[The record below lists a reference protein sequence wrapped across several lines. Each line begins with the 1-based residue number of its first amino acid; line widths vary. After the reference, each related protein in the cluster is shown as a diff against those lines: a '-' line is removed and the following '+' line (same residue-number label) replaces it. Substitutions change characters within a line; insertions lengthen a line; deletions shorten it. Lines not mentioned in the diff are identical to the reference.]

1 MHRRRL
7 RAGRA
12 PRREAE
18 RNLAGRRKL
27 GPALATVVVA
37 GNMIGSGIFLL
48 PATLA
53 SVGSVT
59 IVGWFIACLGA
70 LALALLF
77 SRLARRKP
85 MAGGPATYAFDAFG
99 PFLGMQSSLWYWAAC
114 LIGNVAIA
122 TAASGYLAA
131 FFGWSPDARM
141 FALLT
146 IFLLWFVT
154 LVNLVSPR
162 FVGQVDGLLL
172 IAGLVPL
179 VLVATAGWFW
189 FDPAQFKA
197 SWNVSGQSVFFAVPN
212 SLVLVFWAF
221 TGLESASVAA
231 AVVENPERNVPIATV
246 SGVLIAA
253 VIYMAASAAV
263 FGLAPAAELAGSNAP
278 FALVVAH
285 MLGPAAMPLVAI
297 CGALK
302 ALGTLAGWVLMT
314 AQVSRAAADHGLL
327 PQMFART
334 RAGDTPVAGLLVAG
348 AIGTVTIV
356 LTMAPTLSQ
365 QFGYLIEAS
374 TIFALMTYLGAC
386 AAALRYRVADERL
399 LAIVGAVFCVFV
411 IANSSVPVLIA
422 TGVCLA
428 VFVLCYLPLSR
439 RKYRLPDAAV
449 RAGEDARS
457 RERHDD

>member
-1 MHRRRL
+1 M
-7 RAGRA
+7 
-12 PRREAE
+12 
-18 RNLAGRRKL
+18 AGRRKL

-53 SVGSVT
+53 TVGSVT
-59 IVGWFIACLGA
+59 LIGWFIASIGA

-99 PFLGMQSSLWYWAAC
+99 PFAGMQASLWYWAAC

-131 FFGWSPDARM
+131 FFGWDLDGRM
-141 FALLT
+141 LAALT
-146 IFLLWFVT
+146 IFLLWLVT
-154 LVNLVSPR
+154 FVNLVSPR
-162 FVGQVDGLLL
+162 FVGQVDGPLLF
-172 IAGLVPL
+172 AGMVPL
-179 VLVATAGWFW
+179 LLVATAGWAW
-189 FDPAQFKA
+189 FDADLFRA
-197 SWNVSGQSVFFAVPN
+197 SWNVSGQSVFAAVPN

-231 AVVENPERNVPIATV
+231 AVVENPERNVPLATV
-246 SGVLIAA
+246 AGVTIVA
-253 VIYMAASAAV
+253 VVYIAASAAV
-263 FGLAPAAELAGSNAP
+263 FGLAPASELAGSNAP

-285 MLGPAAMPLVAI
+285 MLGPAAGPLVAI

-334 RAGDTPVAGLLVAG
+334 RAGDTPVAGLVVAG
-348 AIGTVTIV
+348 VIGTVTIA
-356 LTMAPTLSQ
+356 LTIAPTLSQ

-374 TIFALMTYLGAC
+374 TLFALFTYLGAC
-386 AAALRYRVADERL
+386 AAALKYRVADERA
-399 LAIVGAVFCVFV
+399 LAIVGGVFCVFV
-411 IANSSVPVLIA
+411 IVMSSVPVLIA
-422 TGVCLA
+422 TGALLA
-428 VFVLCYLPLSR
+428 VFVLCYLPR
-439 RKYRLPDAAV
+439 MRAKYRLPDPAV
-449 RAGEDARS
+449 RLERRG
-457 RERHDD
+457 ERHDD